1 VDGNRDRR
9 TLRASDA
16 DREHIAEVLRS
27 AAADGRLTLSELA
40 DRIETLYA
48 AKTYGELEPVID
60 DLPGEVVLPT
70 PATPA
75 VPSATDPGPATTAR
89 VGGVAGARETKVVFG
104 GIARKG
110 PWVVPSRYRVKAVFG
125 GADLDL
131 REATLETAD
140 VTIEARAVFGGV
152 NIVVPPDI
160 RVLVDGDGI
169 FGGFA
174 DDSGAQPGPG
184 APILRVTGKAVFGG
198 VSVQRK
204 SGGQA

>member
-1 VDGNRDRR
+1 MDGNRDRR

-60 DLPGEVVLPT
+60 DLPGEVVLP
-70 PATPA
+70 ALSAPA
-75 VPSATDPGPATTAR
+75 VPSTASAPTTPAR

-131 REATLETAD
+131 REASLEAAD
-140 VTIEARAVFGGV
+140 VTIEVRAVFGGI

-160 RVLVDGDGI
+160 RVLVDGDGV

-174 DDSGAQPGPG
+174 DESGAQPGPG

-204 SGGQA
+204 SGAGA